1 MISPV
6 PKLEKRFE
14 SIAAAISNLPEGA
27 TLSFED
33 IDWNEYEGLLV
44 VLGNNY
50 NSRITYNSGRLEIMS
65 PSDWHDYYKSLLGRL
80 VDVIT
85 EELDLD
91 CVAFGS
97 TDLKLEK
104 KRKGTEPDDCFYI
117 TNADKVIGKK
127 GLDMHTCPPPDLA
140 IEVDISHQSDTKFQ
154 VYAAL
159 GVPEIWRY
167 RKGKMYFY
175 ELSGDA
181 YVETATSGLF
191 PFLATDVLSS
201 FLQEDYIQNLNQVK
215 RAFRQWLRENKPE

>member
-6 PKLEKRFE
+6 PRLEKPIE
-14 SIAAAISNLPEGA
+14 SITAAIRQLPDGA

-33 IDWNEYEGLLV
+33 ISWNEYEELLEI
-44 VLGNNY
+44 LGNDCS
-50 NSRITYNSGRLEIMS
+50 SRITFNNGGLEIMS

-97 TDLKLEK
+97 TTLRLEK

-117 TNADKVIGKK
+117 TNANKVIGQK
-127 GLDMHTCPPPDLA
+127 GLDMQSCPPPDLA
-140 IEVDISHQSDTKFQ
+140 IEVDVSHQSDSKFQ

-167 RKGKMYFY
+167 RKGQVYFY
-175 ELSGDA
+175 QLSGEV
-181 YVETATSGLF
+181 YVETTTSGLF
-191 PFLATDVLSS
+191 NFLTTDVLSS
-201 FLQEDYIQNLNQVK
+201 FLKEDYIQNLNQVK
-215 RAFRQWLRENKPE
+215 RAFRQWVRDNKPE

>member
-14 SIAAAISNLPEGA
+14 SISAAIRQLPEGA

-33 IDWNEYEGLLV
+33 VSWNEYEELLGI
-44 VLGNNY
+44 LGNDCS
-50 NSRITYNSGRLEIMS
+50 SRITFNSGRLEIMS

-97 TDLKLEK
+97 MTLKLEK

-127 GLDMHTCPPPDLA
+127 GLDMKSSPPPDLA
-140 IEVDISHQSDTKFQ
+140 IEVDVSHRSDSKFE

-167 RKGKMYFY
+167 RKGKMHFY
-175 ELSGDA
+175 QLSDES
-181 YVETATSGLF
+181 YVETTTSGLF
-191 PFLATDVLSS
+191 PFLTTDVLSG
-201 FLQEDYIQNLNQVK
+201 FLKEDYIQNLNQVK
-215 RAFRQWLRENKPE
+215 RAFRQWVRDNKPE